1 MCLNTISYYKNTNLV
16 HEVDKYML
24 LLDVSTAEQVY
35 SLDKS
40 LYLIR
45 CLTLILIVQ
54 TISYI
59 YGVTYCVMKLA
70 ALVS

>member
-1 MCLNTISYYKNTNLV
+1 
-16 HEVDKYML
+16 ML